1 MNCKRAV
8 HELRRVSKVE
18 ISPPNGHVCSYSR
31 KTVTVY
37 ESCGGTEH
45 FIALEY
51 EDAIIGYVRVRVDS
65 NPAAT
70 IRELKV
76 FGKVASIG
84 DEGEDWQHRGFG
96 RELVAEAE
104 RIARESGRTRIRV
117 TSGVGVRGYYRSLGF
132 DYDLPYMAKDL

>member
-1 MNCKRAV
+1 MECRCIRCREV
-8 HELRRVSKVE
+8 GHRGTVLRDPSLVTMKD
-18 ISPPNGHVCSYSR
+18 
-31 KTVTVY
+31 TVY

>member
-1 MNCKRAV
+1 MLEDAS
-8 HELRRVSKVE
+8 RVVMKD
-18 ISPPNGHVCSYSR
+18 
-31 KTVTVY
+31 TVY

-51 EDAIIGYVRVRVDS
+51 EDSIVGYVRLRLDS
-65 NPAAT
+65 GPAAT

-104 RIARESGRTRIRV
+104 RIARESGRSRIRV